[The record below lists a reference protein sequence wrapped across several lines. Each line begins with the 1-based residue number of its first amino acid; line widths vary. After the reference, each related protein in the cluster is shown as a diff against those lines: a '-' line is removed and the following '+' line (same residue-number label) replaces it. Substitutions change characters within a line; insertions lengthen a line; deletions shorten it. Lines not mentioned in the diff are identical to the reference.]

1 MCPTQLKN
9 LKHWPRPSELDKL
22 DVDLTDKIKNAT
34 TRMKTTQQRKR
45 KSKFKTAKFL
55 CSICEKNCNNNQD
68 AIVCTHC
75 ESWVHRKCNAT
86 SKQEYERLSSEADDA
101 PFQCLLCIMKE
112 NSQIFPFYFLDKS
125 DILQLNDIDL
135 PSQLELLGSYELKSR
150 LAKLP
155 NLQDFDMDENLIHAV
170 NSKYYDVSTFPQIKK
185 MTKKSFSL
193 FHSNL
198 RSLSAHF
205 DELQLLLTAL
215 KSQFDVIGISE
226 TCEQSK
232 GFLTNVNL
240 DGYILHSQPSKSS
253 AGGVA
258 LYVKSNLDHFVRDDL
273 SSLEDEFETLWIEIK
288 NTKDKNILCCC
299 AYRHP
304 NTDVKKFNDHIDQI
318 MQNISKENKL
328 LFLMGDFNVSLLNY
342 ESDIDTNDFINT
354 MISHYL
360 LPYILHPTQVT
371 DHSETVIDNIFSN
384 NTSHEIIS
392 GNIISQISDHFPQ
405 FTILNHVTIN
415 YKTCS
420 YAKCD
425 LSNSDEQKF
434 INGLAGL
441 DTDFLQDTNHSLN
454 SKFGIFFQTVSDY
467 VDKHALLK
475 TMNKKDLKLQSKP
488 WINSKIL

>member
-1 MCPTQLKN
+1 
-9 LKHWPRPSELDKL
+9 
-22 DVDLTDKIKNAT
+22 
-34 TRMKTTQQRKR
+34 MK
-45 KSKFKTAKFL
+45 KTAITIKMQFFF
-55 CSICEKNCNNNQD
+55 
-68 AIVCTHC
+68 THC
-75 ESWVHRKCNAT
+75 ESWVHRKCNAP
-86 SKQEYERLSSEADDA
+86 SKQEYERPSSEADDA

-112 NSQIFPFYFLDKS
+112 NSQIYPFYFLDKY
-125 DILQLNDIDL
+125 DLLELNGIDPL
-135 PSQLELLGSYELKSR
+135 SQLEFLGSYELKSQ

-170 NSKYYDVSTFPQIKK
+170 KSKYYEVSTSPQIKK
-185 MTKKSFSL
+185 MTKAFSL

-215 KSQFDVIGISE
+215 KSQFDAIGISE
-226 TCEQSK
+226 TREQSE

-288 NTKDKNILCCC
+288 NIKDKIILCCC
-299 AYRHP
+299 VYRHP
-304 NTDVKKFNDHIDQI
+304 DTDMKKFNDHIDQI
-318 MQNISKENKL
+318 MQKISKENKL
-328 LFLMGDFNVSLLNY
+328 FFLMGDFNGSLLSY
-342 ESDIDTNDFINT
+342 ESHIDTNDFINI
-354 MISHYL
+354 MIFHYL
-360 LPYILHPTQVT
+360 LPYILHRTRVT

-420 YAKCD
+420 YAKHD
-425 LSNSDEQKF
+425 LLNFDEQKF
-434 INGLAGL
+434 INGFASLG
-441 DTDFLQDTNHSLN
+441 TDFLQDTNHSLN
-454 SKFGIFFQTVSDY
+454 SKFGMFFQTVSDY
-467 VDKHALLK
+467 VDKHAPLK
-475 TMNKKDLKLQSKP
+475 KMNKKRLEVTVKALDKFKNLADY
-488 WINSKIL
+488 